1 MKKVIIFFLILA
13 LILILSAG
21 IRDSI
26 GTLTNDINNHL
37 WLNLV
42 GRWYSSENAH
52 HEIEFFPDGTFM
64 EKYSGVAK
72 GFGDYQVNDNSI
84 VLIYDLLSCSQETGS
99 GCTVYMK
106 LYYDFT
112 TIKLI
117 NNGNKMIFNKLGGH

>member
-1 MKKVIIFFLILA
+1 MKKVFILFSIMA
-13 LILILSAG
+13 LILILSVG
-21 IRDSI
+21 IKDSI
-26 GTLTNDINNHL
+26 LTLTNDINNHL

-42 GRWYSSENAH
+42 GRWHSSENAH
-52 HEIEFFPDGTFM
+52 HEIEFYPDGTFI

-84 VLIYDLLSCSQETGS
+84 VLIYDLSSCSQETGNS
-99 GCTVYMK
+99 CTVYMK

-117 NNGNKMIFNKLGGH
+117 NNENKMIFNKMGGH